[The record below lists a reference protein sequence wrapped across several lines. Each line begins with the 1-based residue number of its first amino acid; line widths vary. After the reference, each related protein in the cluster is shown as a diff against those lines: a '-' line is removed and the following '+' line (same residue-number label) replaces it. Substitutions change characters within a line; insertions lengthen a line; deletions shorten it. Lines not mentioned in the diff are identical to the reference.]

1 MAGDNLNGI
10 EQKLKGIEDHYV
22 ELESMMADPEV
33 ATDHRRITQLGRERA
48 ELNDI
53 VDAYR
58 RFRDTREE
66 VGHTQELADDGS
78 DPEMAEM
85 ARAELEELQQQLD
98 GQLATLK
105 RLLLPKDPT
114 DDKDVI
120 IEIRAGAGGNEAA
133 LFAAELYGMYARYA
147 EKQGW
152 KTEILSTN
160 PSEIGGMKEIIFE
173 VKGFGAYSHF
183 KYESGVHR
191 VQRVPV
197 TESQGR
203 IHTSTA
209 TVAVLPEVEEV
220 DLAIRDED
228 IKLDVY
234 RAGGHGGQSVN
245 TTNSAV
251 RLTHIP
257 TGIVVTCQDERSQLK
272 NKIKA
277 MTVLRARLYDLE
289 LARRQQELGQE
300 RRSQVGTGDRSE
312 KIRTY
317 NFPDDRVTDHR
328 IKVTV
333 SGVPRVLQGEIG
345 NFVETLRMT
354 DEADRLRAEGLDGDG
369 E

>member
-1 MAGDNLNGI
+1 
-10 EQKLKGIEDHYV
+10 
-22 ELESMMADPEV
+22 
-33 ATDHRRITQLGRERA
+33 
-48 ELNDI
+48 
-53 VDAYR
+53 
-58 RFRDTREE
+58 
-66 VGHTQELADDGS
+66 
-78 DPEMAEM
+78 
-85 ARAELEELQQQLD
+85 
-98 GQLATLK
+98 
-105 RLLLPKDPT
+105 
-114 DDKDVI
+114 
-120 IEIRAGAGGNEAA
+120 
-133 LFAAELYGMYARYA
+133 
-147 EKQGW
+147 
-152 KTEILSTN
+152 
-160 PSEIGGMKEIIFE
+160 MKEIIFE
-173 VKGFGAYSHF
+173 VKGHGAYSHF

-209 TVAVLPEVEEV
+209 TVAVLPEVEEM
-220 DLAIRDED
+220 DLEIREDE

-245 TTNSAV
+245 TTDSAV

-277 MTVLRARLYDLE
+277 MTVMRARLYDLE
-289 LARRQQELGQE
+289 LAKRQEELGQE

-328 IKVTV
+328 IKMTV
-333 SGVPRVLQGEIG
+333 SGVPRVLQGEIA

-354 DEADRLRAEGLDGDG
+354 DEAERLRAEGLSGDG
-369 E
+369 RD